1 MSLQQLPCC
10 HVRHCSVSTI
20 IATWDISPQREMIF
34 DRGKKNSN
42 ALLSSLW
49 FCWIHTSSR
58 NEMHPFLK
66 YALMLTTWTAT
77 ICLRPSAKTR
87 VMKLCAIVT
96 VSQDLPRTVNGQ
108 WHPPDPTGVLHF
120 LGLVVMLL
128 LNWTA
133 IPNVCCPPCNISN
146 EKWNC
151 WLFTIISSFEWV
163 LPAKYRLGFYTQ
175 WCVRAGFLRVKYDVG
190 TALLTTYLFSSSTA
204 FC

>member
-1 MSLQQLPCC
+1 MVLLNPYQQQKWNA
-10 HVRHCSVSTI
+10 S
-20 IATWDISPQREMIF
+20 IF
-34 DRGKKNSN
+34 KICPHADYMNSN
-42 ALLSSLW
+42 NLLETISKDTSYEAVCNCHSVPGSSTHSQW
-49 FCWIHTSSR
+49 
-58 NEMHPFLK
+58 P
-66 YALMLTTWTAT
+66 
-77 ICLRPSAKTR
+77 
-87 VMKLCAIVT
+87 VT
-96 VSQDLPRTVNGQ
+96 P
-108 WHPPDPTGVLHF
+108 PPDPTGVLHF